1 MLTMMMLMVVMTTTT
16 QVSHVFSDKTGTL
29 TQNVMDFRKC
39 SIGGV
44 SYGRGVTAIGR
55 AVASERGDSIPEE
68 DQVRERGA
76 PTHTHYTRCIPLS
89 GLQYKDHLVFMLM
102 YKRSLYSHPE
112 WYVLCTLV
120 YASVYSYVRYTFSPF
135 YLL

>member
-1 MLTMMMLMVVMTTTT
+1 MTVT

-55 AVASERGDSIPEE
+55 AVASERGDSISEE
-68 DQVRERGA
+68 DQVREGRG
-76 PTHTHYTRCIPLS
+76 TTY
-89 GLQYKDHLVFMLM
+89 
-102 YKRSLYSHPE
+102 
-112 WYVLCTLV
+112 
-120 YASVYSYVRYTFSPF
+120 
-135 YLL
+135 